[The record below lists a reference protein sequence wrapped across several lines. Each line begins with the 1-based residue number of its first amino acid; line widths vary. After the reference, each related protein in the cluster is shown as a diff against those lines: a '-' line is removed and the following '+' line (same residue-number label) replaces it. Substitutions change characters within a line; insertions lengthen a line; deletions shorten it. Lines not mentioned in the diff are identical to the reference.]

1 MVEESDVQ
9 MSDAQ
14 EESNELMPF
23 MDTFYSLASNDL
35 KERSFAASS
44 MMSYLF
50 LRKDYD
56 DESTASTVKDG
67 NYALTRLLN
76 GLCSGRASARQGFA
90 SCLATF
96 LRLSAKMGPEDGK
109 TWIEMMASAAKG
121 GNDCSLYVR
130 KTLKECTN
138 YEGGAKNKK
147 GGGKSRSD
155 EREFRF
161 GRLFGI
167 LAIVR
172 SGTLDQASEKV
183 RIRCTCF

>member
-1 MVEESDVQ
+1 MKEESDVQ

-14 EESNELMPF
+14 KESNELMPF

-56 DESTASTVKDG
+56 IESTIKDG

-96 LRLSAKMGPEDGK
+96 LRLSAKMGPENGK
-109 TWIEMMASAAKG
+109 TWIEMMASAAKDS
-121 GNDCSLYVR
+121 NDCSLYVR

-138 YEGGAKNKK
+138 YEGGAKDKK
-147 GGGKSRSD
+147 GGKSRSD
-155 EREFRF
+155 QREFRF

-183 RIRCTCF
+183 RINCTCF